1 MKDVIPLIRPIF
13 PGRNNVWGHF
23 NKSLRAGQ
31 LSNFGPCYHEA
42 TDRLTAYGD
51 GSWIIT
57 SSGASAI
64 RLALQTTFKRGSKIL
79 IPDFTHAGTMHAVIA
94 AGMVPVFGGCD
105 PKTWALDDSSIEKAS
120 KICQGVVVVAP
131 FGYKIDFKRFDAL
144 CAENRLRV
152 VYDLAGGFLMD
163 TQSTSN
169 TICYSLH
176 ATKSMPC
183 GEGGLVVFRDS
194 DQAEKAT
201 RLMNFATAPDRSI
214 RSLNGDNLKVSELT
228 CAVLLAHL
236 DDIDRVK
243 KRVSSRK
250 SIIDYYQA
258 KLEGYCIEH
267 TLHHDGA
274 APSLAVLSGL
284 EAAKLEEIGASLG
297 ITVRRYYIPLSEMPS
312 LSQIERVGKSPR
324 FFKSCAALPSDVT
337 QVEADKVIEFIVNYS
352 IKGGAS

>member
-51 GSWIIT
+51 GSWVIT

-64 RLALQTTFKRGSKIL
+64 RLAVQTTFKRGSKIL

-105 PKTWALDDSSIEKAS
+105 PETWALDDASIDKAS
-120 KICQGVVVVAP
+120 KVCDGVVIVAP
-131 FGYKIDFKRFDAL
+131 FGYKIDFRKYDKL
-144 CAENRLRV
+144 CAENRLKV
-152 VYDLAGGFLMD
+152 IYDLAGGFLMD

-183 GEGGLVVFRDS
+183 GEGGLAVFGDN
-194 DQAEKAT
+194 DQADKAM

-214 RSLNGDNLKVSELT
+214 RSLNADNLKCSELT

-236 DDIDRVK
+236 DEIERVE
-243 KRVSSRK
+243 KRISARRSL
-250 SIIDYYQA
+250 IDYYQV
-258 KLEGYCIEH
+258 KLDGICKPH

-274 APSLAVLSGL
+274 APSLAVISGLDAAYL
-284 EAAKLEEIGASLG
+284 EAAGANYG
-297 ITVRRYYIPLSEMPS
+297 VTVRRYYIPLSEMPS
-312 LSQIERVGKSPR
+312 LSQIKRVGKSPN

-337 QVEADKVIEFIVNYS
+337 QTEADKVIEFVQTFS
-352 IKGGAS
+352 LKAGGN